1 MGGTNC
7 QQLEGGWTKKRMYF
21 IKIDL
26 LLWKVKDVIV
36 PFFIFG
42 FCGGGGGGE
51 KYIYIDS

>member
-1 MGGTNC
+1 MEGTNC

-21 IKIDL
+21 SKIDL

-42 FCGGGGGGE
+42 FCGGGGGE